1 MKRLET
7 FFRMIRLPNILII
20 ILTQYLLRYGI
31 LKTFLFPNHP
41 GMLSGWFDFSLLVLA
56 TVLLTIG
63 GYLIND
69 YFDTRIDSV
78 NRPDSNLVG
87 TAIKGR
93 QVIRMHIIINAISVL
108 IGFYLA
114 YRLNS
119 LNFGLIFPVIAIL
132 LWFYSA
138 KYKRM
143 LFWGNFVVSIL
154 SVMVVFM
161 VWYFEFLHLRLAPL
175 NFSQV
180 VPELKETNGYF
191 IAFSWFAFLIS
202 FFREIIKDM
211 EDTEGDKE
219 YGCRNIPIVL
229 GIKRANYIVTIL
241 VLLNIISLAFV
252 QWTFIN
258 RGLMLVVWYFLLI
271 VQLPMIYL
279 LFKLYRAKKKE
290 DYHFLSNLCKLI
302 MFAGILS
309 IQLIA
314 SGI

>member
-1 MKRLET
+1 
-7 FFRMIRLPNILII
+7 MIRLPNILII

-31 LKTFLFPNHP
+31 LKTFLFPKHP
-41 GMLSGWFDFSLLVLA
+41 EMLSGWFDFSLLVLA

-69 YFDTRIDSV
+69 YFDIRIDSV
-78 NRPDSNLVG
+78 NRPDSNPVG

-93 QVIRMHIIINAISVL
+93 HVIRMHMIINAIAVL

-114 YRLNS
+114 YRLKS
-119 LNFGLIFPVIAIL
+119 LNFGLIFPVVTML
-132 LWFYSA
+132 LWLYSA
-138 KYKRM
+138 RYKRL
-143 LFWGNFVVSIL
+143 LFWGNFVVSVL
-154 SVMVVFM
+154 SGLVIFM

-180 VPELKETNGYF
+180 IPELKETDVFF
-191 IAFSWFAFLIS
+191 IAFGLFAFLIS

-219 YGCRNIPIVL
+219 YGCLNFPIVL
-229 GIKRANYIVTIL
+229 GIKRSNYIVTVI
-241 VLLNIISLAFV
+241 VLLNIVSIAFV

-258 RGLMLVVWYFLLI
+258 RGWMLVFWYFLLI

-279 LFKLYRAKKKE
+279 LFRLYRAKKKE

>member
-1 MKRLET
+1 MKKLET
-7 FFRMIRLPNILII
+7 FFRIIRLPNILII

-31 LKTFLFPNHP
+31 LKTFLFPKHP
-41 GMLSGWFDFSLLVLA
+41 EMLSGWFDFSLLVLA
-56 TVLLTIG
+56 TILLTIG

-69 YFDTRIDSV
+69 YFDIRIDSV
-78 NRPDSNLVG
+78 NRPNSNLVG
-87 TAIKGR
+87 TAVKGR
-93 QVIRMHIIINAISVL
+93 HVIRMHIIINAIGIL

-114 YRLNS
+114 YRLKS
-119 LNFGLIFPVIAIL
+119 LNFGLIFPVVSIL
-132 LWFYSA
+132 LWLYSA
-138 KYKRM
+138 RYKRI
-143 LFWGNFVVSIL
+143 LFWGNFVVSLL
-154 SVMVVFM
+154 SGLVIFM
-161 VWYFEFLHLRLAPL
+161 VWYFEFLHLRLTPL

-180 VPELKETNGYF
+180 VPELKETDGFF
-191 IAFSWFAFLIS
+191 IAFSLFAFLIS

-229 GIKRANYIVTIL
+229 GIKRSNYIVTLI
-241 VLLNIISLAFV
+241 VLLTILSLGFV

-258 RGLMLVVWYFLLI
+258 SGWMLVFWYFLLV